1 MNLENCIVNC
11 AAKLFGDSDR
21 KSVYSHLVLNVPLS
35 EEDFDEDEIVRLRN
49 RRIHHGRSDQGNRMK
64 DQTLPTAEDLC
75 SQKRR

>member
-1 MNLENCIVNC
+1 
-11 AAKLFGDSDR
+11 
-21 KSVYSHLVLNVPLS
+21 LS